1 MISLNRIK
9 KRNSDVS
16 GSNMMDLNGLNKHGM
31 KVCNVSA
38 LLLPSDDVKLPDRG
52 P

>member
-1 MISLNRIK
+1 
-9 KRNSDVS
+9 
-16 GSNMMDLNGLNKHGM
+16 MDLNGLNKHEM

-38 LLLPSDDVKLPDRG
+38 LLLPSDNGKLHDRG